1 MAERED
7 GSESPER
14 SQQNVVLKMSMK
26 GMSIDSIADVLTLEP
41 CDVVRI
47 LEEAK
52 SHPSQDGGNKATK
65 EMVKRLMTDP
75 PELCCP
81 VSKELMEDPV
91 VAGDGFTYER
101 SYIEGCLKSKKLSP
115 MTGKNIETQVLNPNQ
130 HLKTTIYSF
139 KESTVM
145 GILNVA
151 PQLPVDLLLQALPRA
166 ERFVREQ
173 LPDAF
178 ARKKLSSLL
187 LFKMK
192 LPGVN
197 PRDLAKEVI
206 SLVQTSDASQLQ
218 QFLCD
223 TAEPELRSLLPNLEE
238 ALISTLYKTMQ
249 TSTAACKRMIDQE
262 FVSRMGRRA
271 IKEDEALKK
280 LWKLLSANSEDN
292 WKKAAA
298 VVLAAFLSRLK
309 LSLEEVDLQMLQDAC
324 GFLENQAGAIHFA
337 KEFFRSDLGMSTGRW
352 PPEGSAKIFSEL
364 LRRDTNGTNGEGLE
378 LLRRAHS
385 LDEKDTEIR
394 KLLKTRLQH
403 RMQLW
408 DELNDGA
415 TEEALFLKLLCED
428 KEEIPAEL
436 LAKLSLQNGRLK
448 ELSPQHLLSLS
459 QKLGEERRA
468 EAAQMAIDAAKLFAK
483 DGKDGDSYDAFL
495 TAFRLDRNNDD
506 AANGLVTTVE
516 GLKKCVDELKKNLGM
531 SFVWE
536 LAKYDFTSI
545 PKGQKQESDKFQ
557 IFPGINAWLQIYPK
571 GNAKS
576 PPGRAAAFLCV
587 DKPAKVKVKFQWGK
601 VQRISDLDHSD
612 NLGKGW
618 RDIVSTTEVNR
629 DITLQVLSVQPA
641 SSCVRMVAPGM

>member
-75 PELCCP
+75 P
-81 VSKELMEDPV
+81 V
-91 VAGDGFTYER
+91 VARFTYER

-151 PQLPVDLLLQALPRA
+151 PQLPVDLLLQVLPRA

-459 QKLGEERRA
+459 QKLGEERRQRQHRWPLMRPSCLPRM
-468 EAAQMAIDAAKLFAK
+468 ERM
-483 DGKDGDSYDAFL
+483 G
-495 TAFRLDRNNDD
+495 
-506 AANGLVTTVE
+506 
-516 GLKKCVDELKKNLGM
+516 
-531 SFVWE
+531 
-536 LAKYDFTSI
+536 I
-545 PKGQKQESDKFQ
+545 PTM
-557 IFPGINAWLQIYPK
+557 
-571 GNAKS
+571 
-576 PPGRAAAFLCV
+576 
-587 DKPAKVKVKFQWGK
+587 
-601 VQRISDLDHSD
+601 HS
-612 NLGKGW
+612 
-618 RDIVSTTEVNR
+618 
-629 DITLQVLSVQPA
+629 
-641 SSCVRMVAPGM
+641 